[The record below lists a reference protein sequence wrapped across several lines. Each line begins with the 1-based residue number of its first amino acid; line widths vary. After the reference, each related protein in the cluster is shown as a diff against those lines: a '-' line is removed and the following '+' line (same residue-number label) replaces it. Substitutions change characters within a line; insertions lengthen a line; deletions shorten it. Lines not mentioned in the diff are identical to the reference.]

1 MSKKKRH
8 EKTLFE
14 TIYEVFGGV
23 DSDLPPQSSSSS
35 SSSSPSSTNQ
45 VQNLVT
51 KLKAVIDELAKNFA
65 NAKDLVLELARVLDE
80 TKQCKERSQICR
92 KIKEMLKEKIAEGK
106 ITAKWIEE
114 CLPREYKRRYNNNNN
129 NNIKSELSSLSGSEE
144 WQQQQEDGDDNDD
157 AKKVEQIIIDISG
170 SSSTVK
176 EELLSLSSPHHNSCN
191 SASNHGTNDSECN
204 SITTKP
210 NKNSTENAS
219 DTQDAMS
226 SFEGDC
232 RQLEEEDDCGGETIL
247 GDSSVIVCSNKIH
260 YIHKE
265 KYDLLRQAMNSSK
278 QFCFITFDKDG
289 TLVQAESDISKQ
301 ERK

>member
-8 EKTLFE
+8 EKTLVE
-14 TIYEVFGGV
+14 TIYELFESV

-35 SSSSPSSTNQ
+35 PPPSSTNQ
-45 VQNLVT
+45 VQILVT
-51 KLKAVIDELAKNFA
+51 KLKAVIDDLAKNFA

-80 TKQCKERSQICR
+80 TKQCKERSRICR

-114 CLPREYKRRYNNNNN
+114 CLPREYRRRYNNS
-129 NNIKSELSSLSGSEE
+129 IKSELSSLSGSEDE
-144 WQQQQEDGDDNDD
+144 QEEEDGDDNDD
-157 AKKVEQIIIDISG
+157 AKKVEQIIIYTSG
-170 SSSTVK
+170 RSSTVK
-176 EELLSLSSPHHNSCN
+176 EELLSLSSPHHSSGNST
-191 SASNHGTNDSECN
+191 SNHGTNDSECN
-204 SITTKP
+204 SITIKP

-219 DTQDAMS
+219 ETQDARS

-232 RQLEEEDDCGGETIL
+232 RQLEEEDDCDGDIIL
-247 GDSSVIVCSNKIH
+247 GDSSVIVRANKIH

-289 TLVQAESDISKQ
+289 TLVRAESDISKQ
-301 ERK
+301 GSNKS